1 MIIICFVIKDNNVND
16 KLLSNLVNYFS
27 YISVIFIR
35 MGWTCH
41 CVAHKLIVKNVNVN
55 IPEILRYVSF
65 RKIISNKKLI
75 VLFNSNVSY

>member
-35 MGWTCH
+35 MG
-41 CVAHKLIVKNVNVN
+41 
-55 IPEILRYVSF
+55 
-65 RKIISNKKLI
+65 
-75 VLFNSNVSY
+75 

>member
-1 MIIICFVIKDNNVND
+1 
-16 KLLSNLVNYFS
+16 
-27 YISVIFIR
+27 
-35 MGWTCH
+35 
-41 CVAHKLIVKNVNVN
+41 VAHKLIVKNVNVN